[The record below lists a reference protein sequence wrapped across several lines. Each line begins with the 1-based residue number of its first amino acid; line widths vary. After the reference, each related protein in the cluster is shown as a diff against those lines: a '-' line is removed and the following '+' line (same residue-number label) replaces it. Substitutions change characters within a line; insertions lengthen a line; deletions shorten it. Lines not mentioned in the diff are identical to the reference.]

1 MDWDPKSAPKLDFD
15 EDYYSVLEVDPTIKA
30 KDLKKAYYKL
40 VFKFHPDNKEGGEA
54 KALCNKQ
61 MMVINNAYQT
71 LKTED
76 KRSVYDRK
84 RKFGNSGGFRSG
96 SGGGAPAGSS
106 PRSSSGRGGG
116 GGHGVGS
123 ADGDFG
129 FDFGKY
135 GSYNPKKQQQEREEE
150 EGPDESLGDIFSDMY
165 RDILGANKG
174 GGIMDDLLDFLE
186 GDGGGRGKFSPFAD
200 DDGSNR
206 GGYADEK
213 SRGEIDG
220 ELEVL
225 DMAIQNLDGRYA
237 TVKKSRVEQERLLL
251 TTKPKAGEPR
261 DIGKLEERLQRIEE
275 VRGLAARQTEM
286 EKQLRQLKRKR
297 NRLQELRNYL

>member
-1 MDWDPKSAPKLDFD
+1 M
-15 EDYYSVLEVDPTIKA
+15 
-30 KDLKKAYYKL
+30 
-40 VFKFHPDNKEGGEA
+40 
-54 KALCNKQ
+54 
-61 MMVINNAYQT
+61 
-71 LKTED
+71 
-76 KRSVYDRK
+76 
-84 RKFGNSGGFRSG
+84 
-96 SGGGAPAGSS
+96 
-106 PRSSSGRGGG
+106 
-116 GGHGVGS
+116 GS

-150 EGPDESLGDIFSDMY
+150 EGPDESLGDIFSAMY

-213 SRGEIDG
+213 SRAEIDG

-237 TVKKSRVEQERLLL
+237 TVKKSRVDQERLLL